1 MSKASFTIA
10 YDGPALRDGA
20 MDVRDLAP
28 ALLAVGQLFDA
39 ANSVLNG
46 DNARVNVQVTATGQG
61 SFEIVFDLLQ
71 TLPQQ
76 LVGIFSGDTVTAALN
91 LKEFVITGVAG
102 VGSLVWLIKY
112 LRGRKVERIEQLS
125 ANSVRLTI
133 EGDSIEVSVTLLRL
147 YQDIPVRS
155 ALQRVVDEPLKREG
169 IDVFE
174 IRENKRPVISVTQSE
189 AAFFARPELADEVLV
204 QATRRSAFSIISLAF
219 KEDNKWRLFDGNTQ
233 ISALIEDQSF
243 LQRVDANQIAFAK
256 GDILLCD
263 VRVTQKRTAE
273 GLRTEYVVEQ
283 VIEHRPAARQL
294 PLLFDTIDP
303 PKDG

>member
-46 DNARVNVQVTATGQG
+46 DNARINVQVTSTGQG
-61 SFEIVFDLLQ
+61 SFEIFFDLLQ

-76 LVGIFSGDTVTAALN
+76 IVGIFSGEVVTAALN
-91 LKEFVITGVAG
+91 LKELVFTSG
-102 VGSLVWLIKY
+102 VGGLVWLIKY
-112 LRGRKVERIEQLS
+112 LRGRKIERSEQLS
-125 ANSVRLTI
+125 ESMIRLTI
-133 EGDSIEVSVTLLRL
+133 EGESIEVPIALLRL
-147 YQDIPVRS
+147 YQDIAVRT

-174 IRENKRPVISVTQSE
+174 IRENKRPIITVIQSE
-189 AAFFARPELADEVLV
+189 AIYFAKPELADEVLI
-204 QATRRSAFSIISLAF
+204 QETRRSAFSIISLAF

-263 VRVTQKRTAE
+263 VRVTQKRTGE

-294 PLLFDTIDP
+294 PLPFDIINP

>member
-46 DNARVNVQVTATGQG
+46 DNARINVQVTSTGQG
-61 SFEIVFDLLQ
+61 SFEIFFDLLQ

-76 LVGIFSGDTVTAALN
+76 LVGIFSGEVVTAALN
-91 LKEFVITGVAG
+91 LKELVFTSG
-102 VGSLVWLIKY
+102 VGGLVWLIKY
-112 LRGRKVERIEQLS
+112 LRGRKIERSEQLS
-125 ANSVRLTI
+125 ESMIRLTI
-133 EGDSIEVSVTLLRL
+133 EGESIEVPIALLRL
-147 YQDIPVRS
+147 YQDIAVRT

-174 IRENKRPVISVTQSE
+174 IRENKRPIITVIQSE
-189 AAFFARPELADEVLV
+189 AIYFAKPELADEVLI
-204 QATRRSAFSIISLAF
+204 QETRRSAFSIISLAF

-263 VRVTQKRTAE
+263 VRVTQKRTGE

-294 PLLFDTIDP
+294 PLPFDIINP

>member
-91 LKEFVITGVAG
+91 LKELVITGVASAG
-102 VGSLVWLIKY
+102 GLVWLIKH

-125 ANSVRLTI
+125 ESSVRLTI
-133 EGDSIEVSVTLLRL
+133 EGESIEVSITLLRL
-147 YQDIPVRS
+147 YQDIAVRT

-169 IDVFE
+169 IEVFE
-174 IRENKRPVISVTQSE
+174 IRENKRPIITVFQSE
-189 AAFFARPELADEVLV
+189 AIYFAKPELADEVLI
-204 QATRRSAFSIISLAF
+204 QETRRSAFSIISLAF

-256 GDILLCD
+256 GDILLCE
-263 VRVTQKRTAE
+263 VRVTQKRTGE
-273 GLRTEYVVEQ
+273 GLRTEYVVER

>member
-76 LVGIFSGDTVTAALN
+76 LVGIFSGEVVTAALN
-91 LKEFVITGVAG
+91 LKELIVSAG
-102 VGSLVWLIKY
+102 GMGGLVWLIKY
-112 LRGRKVERIEQLS
+112 LRGRKIERSEQLS
-125 ANSVRLTI
+125 ESMIRLTI
-133 EGDSIEVSVTLLRL
+133 EGESIEVPITLLRL
-147 YQDIPVRS
+147 YQDIAVRT

-174 IRENKRPVISVTQSE
+174 IRENKRPIISVFQSE
-189 AAFFARPELADEVLV
+189 AIYFAKPELADEVLI

-263 VRVTQKRTAE
+263 VRVTQKRTGE

-294 PLLFDTIDP
+294 PLPFDMINP